1 MTENLAGDWK
11 LTRLLDELWL
21 RVRRALIV
29 ELDQHGFWIEKSRY
43 EEFLEQQKSLGCGLR
58 DRLLPAALGGDYL
71 CLNSER
77 LYGGMNGRVRGK
89 IPQVMAF
96 GFALCDGLASPFQPD
111 PERARKAAAL
121 CALFNLGVSLFDIL
135 IDQAPE
141 LMETFAVYFNEST
154 LRSLG
159 ADRERSAE
167 VHSFASQ
174 VENDEIRILLKVIAA
189 VFEGLHELSAGPL
202 SHSRDLLAQLE
213 GAYFAEMA
221 SSKARHE
228 PNADVCRISKVKSA
242 MPFDVMG
249 QIAQL
254 GAHRN
259 GARSAVIPCLA
270 GDIGEIFWLT
280 DDLID
285 IVDDLR
291 SCSVNAIL
299 AEQGLTPAACQNP
312 DCVYRGVMQLLSG
325 SQIESRAAD
334 VRSRVATLVGHLYD
348 SETSQFKDCM
358 LSYVRCWIT

>member
-1 MTENLAGDWK
+1 MTETLAGDWK

-29 ELDQHGFWIEKSRY
+29 ELNQHGFWIEKSRY
-43 EEFLEQQKSLGCGLR
+43 EEFLRQQRSLGCGLR
-58 DRLLPAALGGDYL
+58 DRLLPAALGTDYL

-77 LYGGMNGRVRGK
+77 LYGGMNGRVRAK

-96 GFALCDGLASPFQPD
+96 GFALCNGLASPFRPD
-111 PERARKAAAL
+111 SERGEKAAAL
-121 CALFNLGVSLFDIL
+121 SALFNLGVSLFDIL

-141 LMETFAVYFNEST
+141 MMETFAVYFNEST

-159 ADRERSAE
+159 EDRSHTGAI
-167 VHSFASQ
+167 HSLASR
-174 VENDEIRILLKVIAA
+174 VNNDEIRILLKVIGA
-189 VFEGLHELSAGPL
+189 VLEGLHELSKGPL
-202 SHSRDLLAQLE
+202 SDSRDLLAQLE

-221 SSKARHE
+221 SSKARHDAT
-228 PNADVCRISKVKSA
+228 ADVCRISKVKSA
-242 MPFDVMG
+242 MPFKVMG
-249 QIAQL
+249 QIAQF
-254 GAHRN
+254 GVR
-259 GARSAVIPCLA
+259 RDRVSSAAIFQLA
-270 GDIGEIFWLT
+270 EDIGEIFWLT

-312 DCVYRGVMQLLSG
+312 KCVYRGVMQLLSG
-325 SQIESRAAD
+325 SQIETRAAD
-334 VRSRVATLVGHLYD
+334 VRFRVGALVGQLND
-348 SETSQFKDCM
+348 SEASLFKDCT